1 MFLDPGFVPTQDDT
15 LSLCAT
21 IFDRGKSP
29 ARAAIKWEQLP
40 LGNLFIRQNA
50 EYHPPR
56 SVSYTHLLGYVF
68 AWRRLD
74 RCRTAQ
80 ECACAQ
86 QNSSRKC
93 QVYRPQHKRT
103 WRLLGCCCQHVFR
116 TRWGSW
122 TGIEHCPSSYP
133 KLLHTMKEILGDL
146 LTVSRNLDRLQQLN

>member
-56 SVSYTHLLGYVF
+56 LCLCLTTVGPLSNGTRMRV
-68 AWRRLD
+68 
-74 RCRTAQ
+74 
-80 ECACAQ
+80 CAT
-86 QNSSRKC
+86 K
-93 QVYRPQHKRT
+93 
-103 WRLLGCCCQHVFR
+103 
-116 TRWGSW
+116 
-122 TGIEHCPSSYP
+122 
-133 KLLHTMKEILGDL
+133 
-146 LTVSRNLDRLQQLN
+146 